1 MKKLLHLFTALS
13 LMGATG
19 CAQDGDR
26 CHGVVCEK
34 PAECQSDTLVTF
46 DGVCRASSGDCEFLE
61 RRLPCPHGCAAGRCL
76 SGERAC
82 RDDGHADGPPCR
94 DTIEDET
101 QFEALAVGNALTMGT
116 KFMLPAKDDPALLP
130 LVFQNSR
137 RFPLHLCF
145 LCCAFP
151 EKFGTC
157 NCENKQ
163 CRDPESLTPQ
173 KYMDLIMKRA
183 KRSYFAGAIQRV
195 QDAEFGRIYGF
206 SVWTDS
212 ADRAELLEMN
222 EVEIIYDYLRA
233 FFVPNT
239 LAYMPALSDP
249 DAVAKARTW
258 THPPFPVYLG
268 KDDVRVE
275 VYNPGTAYG
284 TVRLYTLSD
293 FEQAAERGELSFR
306 DIVVVDKVPFDIE
319 AVVAGVVTGAR
330 QWELSHVNV
339 RMSRRGTPNLFVKN
353 PLSALED
360 FAGQLVRLDAEK
372 SGDGLGN
379 YRITPTTLAEAEAF
393 WSSHRPDLGAAPA
406 IERAYR
412 ELPALLD
419 IAGEPE
425 ATLTTRVGGKAGNLA
440 RLLPLLPEPNRV
452 RAFAI
457 PFSHFEDFMEANRI
471 RDERASPP
479 EEVTLREYVRR
490 IAADPRFSSD
500 AAYRKT
506 LLWDLRSRMQNQ
518 GALDPAL
525 VSALAQRIREVFGA
539 DTARVRFRSSSNVED
554 ALEFSGAGLYSS
566 TTVCAADSLDGD
578 RSGPSRCD
586 STQEDER
593 TIERG
598 LRLVWASLY
607 SDRGVAERDWYQI
620 PQDTA
625 SMAILVS
632 ESFPD
637 ERANGVA
644 FTGNPN
650 ESLDDRY
657 LVNAQMGDEA
667 VVGNDPLLIPE
678 RDFLTVQD
686 GRVTKIERERASS
699 LAPPGGRVL
708 SDEELTRLGEL
719 MAAVDAA
726 YPIDTSPYPRERVL
740 LDLEFKLTPEG
751 VIRIKQ
757 IRPFLDKCRN
767 VRCDTP
773 PPPTC
778 RDERT
783 LLDHYPAGSCDA
795 ASGEC
800 RYPEKIVDCPAG
812 CADGACR

>member
-13 LMGATG
+13 LTGVTG

-26 CHGVVCEK
+26 CRGVVCEK

-46 DGVCRASSGDCEFLE
+46 DGVCRASSGACEFLE
-61 RRLPCPHGCAAGRCL
+61 QRLPCPHGCAAGRCL

-94 DTIEDET
+94 DAIEDEA
-101 QFEALAVGNALTMGT
+101 QFESLAVGNALTMGT

-151 EKFGTC
+151 EKFGAC
-157 NCENKQ
+157 NCESKQ

-195 QDAEFGRIYGF
+195 QDAELGRIYGF

-222 EVEIIYDYLRA
+222 EVKLIYDYLRA

-339 RMSRRGTPNLFVKN
+339 RMSRRGTPNLFVKD
-353 PLSALED
+353 PLSALAAS
-360 FAGQLVRLDAEK
+360 AGNLVRLDAEK
-372 SGDGLGN
+372 TGGGLGG
-379 YRITPTTLAEAEAF
+379 YRISPATLAEAEAF
-393 WSSHRPDLGAAPA
+393 WSSRRPNLGAAPA
-406 IERAYR
+406 IERTYR

-419 IAGEPE
+419 IAHQPE
-425 ATLTTRVGGKAGNLA
+425 ATLTARVGGKAGNLA

-457 PFSHFEDFMEANRI
+457 PFSHFEDFMEQNRI
-471 RDERASPP
+471 RDERVSPP

-490 IAADPRFSSD
+490 IAAEPRFSSD
-500 AAYRKT
+500 AGYRKA
-506 LLWDLRSRMQNQ
+506 LLWDLRSRMQSR
-518 GALDPAL
+518 GAIDPAL
-525 VSALAQRIREVFGA
+525 VTALAQRIREVFGA

-586 STQEDER
+586 PTQEDER

-598 LRLVWASLY
+598 LLLVWASLY

-637 ERANGVA
+637 EHANGVA

-650 ESLDDRY
+650 ESLDGRY
-657 LVNAQMGDEA
+657 LVNVQMGDEA

-708 SDEELTRLGEL
+708 SDEELSRLGEL
-719 MAAVDAA
+719 MAAVDAT

-740 LDLEFKLTPEG
+740 LDLEFKLTPQG

-767 VRCDTP
+767 LRCDAP
-773 PPPTC
+773 PAPTC
-778 RDERT
+778 RDENT

-800 RYPEKIVDCPAG
+800 RYPEKVVDCPAG

>member
-1 MKKLLHLFTALS
+1 MRRLLFGIAIGLAA
-13 LMGATG
+13 GG
-19 CAQDGDR
+19 CAGSEER
-26 CHGVVCEK
+26 CRGVVCEK
-34 PAECQSDTLVTF
+34 PAECQGDTLVAY
-46 DGVCRASSGDCEFLE
+46 DGVCQASTGACEFLE

-82 RDDGHADGPPCR
+82 RDDGHPDGPPCR
-94 DTIEDET
+94 DAIENEA
-101 QFEALAVGNALTMGT
+101 QFEGLAVGNDLTKGT
-116 KFMLPAKDDPALLP
+116 KFMMPAKDDPALLP

-137 RFPLHLCF
+137 RYPLHLCF

-151 EKFGTC
+151 EKFGAC
-157 NCENKQ
+157 NCESKQ

-173 KYMDLIMKRA
+173 KYMDLIMKRS

-195 QDAEFGRIYGF
+195 QDAELGRIYGF

-222 EVEIIYDYLRA
+222 EVKGIYDYLHA
-233 FFVPNT
+233 FFVPET

-284 TVRLYTLSD
+284 VVRLFSLLE
-293 FEQAAERGELSFR
+293 FEEAAERGELSFR
-306 DIVVVDKVPFDIE
+306 DLVVLDKVPFDIE

-339 RMSRRGTPNLFVKN
+339 RMSRRGTPNLFVED
-353 PLSALED
+353 PLAALAAWE
-360 FAGQLVRLDAEK
+360 GKLVRLEAEK
-372 SGDGLGN
+372 PAGSLGS
-379 YRITPTTLAEAEAF
+379 YRLASAAIEEAEAF
-393 WSSHRPDLGAAPA
+393 WAAHRPNLGAAPA
-406 IERAYR
+406 VERAYR

-419 IAGEPE
+419 IAAQPE
-425 ATLTTRVGGKAGNLA
+425 AMLTSRVGGKAGNLA
-440 RLLPLLPEPNRV
+440 RLLPLLPEANRV

-457 PFSHFEDFMEANRI
+457 PFSYFEDFVEQNRI
-471 RDERASPP
+471 RDERMSPP

-490 IAADPRFSSD
+490 LAADPRFSSD
-500 AAYRKT
+500 AAYRGA
-506 LLWDLRSRMQNQ
+506 LLRDLRSRMQNQ
-518 GALDPAL
+518 CAVDPAL
-525 VSALAQRIREVFGA
+525 VAALAGRIREVFGST
-539 DTARVRFRSSSNVED
+539 TARVRFRSSSNVED

-566 TTVCAADSLDGD
+566 TTVCANDSQDDD

-586 STQEDER
+586 ASQEEER

-598 LRLVWASLY
+598 LLLVWASLY

-632 ESFPD
+632 EAFPD

-644 FTGNPN
+644 FTGNPQD
-650 ESLDDRY
+650 SLDGRY

-678 RDFLTVQD
+678 RDYLTIQD
-686 GRVTKIERERASS
+686 GRVTKIERDRASS

-708 SDEELTRLGEL
+708 SDEELAALGEL
-719 MAAVDAA
+719 LAAIDRA
-726 YPIDTSPYPRERVL
+726 YPIDTAPYPRERVL
-740 LDLEFKLTPEG
+740 LDLEFKLTREG
-751 VIRIKQ
+751 TIRIKQ
-757 IRPFLDKCRN
+757 IRPFLDKCRM
-767 VRCDTP
+767 VRCDAP
-773 PPPTC
+773 PEPVC
-778 RDERT
+778 RDENT
-783 LLDHYPAGSCDA
+783 LLDHYPAGSCDPM
-795 ASGEC
+795 SGEC
-800 RYPEKIVDCPAG
+800 RYTERVVDCPAG